1 MERAQQTNEHDFWAV
16 EAKLSPSD
24 INIHHYN
31 PSIV

>member
-16 EAKLSPSD
+16 EVKLSPSD
-24 INIHHYN
+24 TDINHSN